1 MSRKRGRPLIGD
13 RPMTPTERKRR
24 QREREREAAAK
35 TLQTKSRGKR
45 PRWKVLSPEG
55 QGECDYDP
63 ETELAFADDN
73 RAELRRNAAI
83 SEAIEARRLARD
95 YALLRPDTERKEIS
109 TRRLREVK
117 MAATAWNRLLRT
129 IEKRRSAKEQRQ
141 HHKHSED
148 AE

>member
-1 MSRKRGRPLIGD
+1 
-13 RPMTPTERKRR
+13 MTPTERKRR

-45 PRWKVLSPEG
+45 PR
-55 QGECDYDP
+55 
-63 ETELAFADDN
+63 ADDN